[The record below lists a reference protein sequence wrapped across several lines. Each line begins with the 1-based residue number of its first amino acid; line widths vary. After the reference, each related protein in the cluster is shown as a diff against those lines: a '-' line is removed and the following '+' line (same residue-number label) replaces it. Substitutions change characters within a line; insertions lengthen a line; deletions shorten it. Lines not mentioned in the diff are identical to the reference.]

1 MSAITASLV
10 KELREKSG
18 AGMMDCKKALTETAG
33 DVDAAID
40 WLRTKGLATASKKS
54 GRVAA
59 EGLVAVTSA
68 GTSAAIVEV
77 NAETDFVGR
86 NDDFQKL
93 VSDIATV
100 SAQENGDLDAVKAAK
115 YPGLDETVEVTLNRR
130 IATIGENMNLR
141 RAASLKV
148 GNGVVSSYVHNAVAT
163 GLGKIGILIALE
175 SEGDVARLDVLGK
188 QIAMHVAATNPASIS
203 VDDLD
208 QTLVERERTV
218 LSDQARESGKPEEII
233 AKMVAGRINKYYQ
246 EVVLLKQTFV
256 VDGENTVEKAIDLVA
271 KEIGSP
277 IKLTEWF
284 VLLLVTVLKK
294 KKQTSLR
301 RLLLQ
306 LAVKHHL
313 A

>member
-33 DVDAAID
+33 DIDAAVD

-59 EGLVAVTSA
+59 EGLVAVTA
-68 GTSAAIVEV
+68 TGTTGAIVEV

-86 NDDFQKL
+86 NDEFQSL
-93 VSDIATV
+93 VSDIASV
-100 SAQENGDLDAVKAAK
+100 SANENGDLDAIKAAK
-115 YPGLDETVEVTLNRR
+115 YPGSDETVQETLTRK

-141 RAASLKV
+141 RAASLSV
-148 GNGVVSSYVHNAVAT
+148 GSGVVSSYVHNAVAA

-175 SEGDVARLDVLGK
+175 SEGDAARLDVLGK
-188 QIAMHVAATNPASIS
+188 QIAMHVAATNPESVS

-208 QTLVERERTV
+208 PELVERERTV

-233 AKMVAGRINKYYQ
+233 AKMVEGRINKYYQ

-271 KEIGSP
+271 KEIGCP
-277 IKLTEWF
+277 IKLTGMVRF
-284 VLLLVTVLKK
+284 
-294 KKQTSLR
+294 
-301 RLLLQ
+301 
-306 LAVKHHL
+306 AVGDGIEKEETDF
-313 A
+313 AAEVAAAVSG

>member
-33 DVDAAID
+33 DIDAAVD

-59 EGLVAVTSA
+59 EGLVAVTA
-68 GTSAAIVEV
+68 TGTTGAIVEV

-86 NDDFQKL
+86 NDEFQSL
-93 VSDIATV
+93 VSDIASV
-100 SAQENGDLDAVKAAK
+100 SANENGDLDAIKAAK
-115 YPGLDETVEVTLNRR
+115 YPGSDETVQETLTRK

-141 RAASLKV
+141 RAASLSV
-148 GNGVVSSYVHNAVAT
+148 GNGVVSSYVHNAVAA

-175 SEGDVARLDVLGK
+175 SEGDAARLDVLGK
-188 QIAMHVAATNPASIS
+188 QIAMHVAATNPESVS

-208 QTLVERERTV
+208 PELVERERTV

-233 AKMVAGRINKYYQ
+233 AKMVEGRINKYYQ

-277 IKLTEWF
+277 IKLTGMVRF
-284 VLLLVTVLKK
+284 
-294 KKQTSLR
+294 
-301 RLLLQ
+301 
-306 LAVKHHL
+306 AVGDGIEKEETDF
-313 A
+313 AAEVAAAVSG